1 MAEFQTQRQT
11 QRRSSGG
18 GRWLWILLA
27 LVLVLLLAWWWW
39 PGTEEGE
46 LEPETI
52 RVEAE
57 EMPQVEEDIAYEASA
72 EVPIPTIVLDPVGW
86 TDRTVSGQLQVAE
99 VPTDRGFWVE
109 WDGERMLAIL
119 IDEPSEAMVDLE
131 PGMTLRV
138 SEATVRDAGDLNDLA
153 GAPLDADTEALLAD
167 EEVFLLVEES
177 ALERYEG

>member
-1 MAEFQTQRQT
+1 MAEYHND
-11 QRRSSGG
+11 RRSSGG
-18 GRWLWILLA
+18 AKWLWIALA
-27 LVLVLLLAWWWW
+27 LILVLLLAWWLW
-39 PGTEEGE
+39 PGADDVE
-46 LEPETI
+46 LEPEPVQ
-52 RVEAE
+52 VEAE
-57 EMPQVEEDIAYEASA
+57 EMPQVQEDIAYEQNA

-86 TDRTVSGQLQVAE
+86 TDRTVSGQLMVAE

-119 IDEPSEAMVDLE
+119 VDEPSEAMVDLE
-131 PGMTLRV
+131 PGMTLQV
-138 SEATVRDAGDLNDLA
+138 SEATVRDAENLTDLA